1 MTAANTKALRLDRRA
16 CSQWEAT
23 RDQCNLSLEMHKHV
37 DLDQSIRCFSFHAFS
52 IRSAATANEGEKAS
66 SAPPPVFD
74 KSGQWVD
81 YYIHDDFSWLS
92 VFGSKY
98 PCNTFCF
105 VSQFP
110 SLAGRACIPAWP
122 QAPVARVH
130 LVGFLVRFVQPSPFP
145 RFTLHA
151 RTNQALCNI
160 AIPGATRTTCLAHPY
175 CQPCLPPPLHHQPRV

>member
-1 MTAANTKALRLDRRA
+1 MAIANGKKLLIN
-16 CSQWEAT
+16 AT
-23 RDQCNLSLEMHKHV
+23 RVLRCINMSILTNRFGASLYMP
-37 DLDQSIRCFSFHAFS
+37 SIS

-110 SLAGRACIPAWP
+110 SLAGRACIPGWP

-130 LVGFLVRFVQPSPFP
+130 LVGFLVRFVQPSPS
-145 RFTLHA
+145 RDLHCTHA
-151 RTNQALCNI
+151 RTTPC
-160 AIPGATRTTCLAHPY
+160 ATLRF
-175 CQPCLPPPLHHQPRV
+175 QVQREQRV

>member
-1 MTAANTKALRLDRRA
+1 MAIANGKKLLIN
-16 CSQWEAT
+16 AT
-23 RDQCNLSLEMHKHV
+23 RVLRCINMSILTNRFGASLYV
-37 DLDQSIRCFSFHAFS
+37 PSIS

-81 YYIHDDFSWLS
+81 CCIHDDFSRLS
-92 VFGSKY
+92 SFGSKY

-105 VSQFP
+105 VSRFL

-130 LVGFLVRFVQPSPFP
+130 LAGFLVRFVQPSPS
-145 RFTLHA
+145 RDLHCTHA
-151 RTNQALCNI
+151 RTTPC
-160 AIPGATRTTCLAHPY
+160 ATLRF
-175 CQPCLPPPLHHQPRV
+175 QVQREQRV